1 METVEC
7 LKALRKR
14 VDDRHG
20 SEEGCCNGGNRPS
33 SLSLPGENDE
43 LNVSYYEG
51 EDHHDH
57 GERERIFMVKAMI
70 CCEDRPRL
78 NGELTEA
85 VKSVKGKVVKA
96 EMATIGGRTKAALV
110 VQWCKDGGGA
120 AAAEEEVIG
129 SFRRALKAV
138 VEHRASGC
146 SPLLG
151 SHLGSSGSSGLGFE
165 LPKACTSITGG
176 WPLYGFHGR

>member
-1 METVEC
+1 METVKC

-14 VDDRHG
+14 VADRHG
-20 SEEGCCNGGNRPS
+20 SEEGCCNGGNGGSP
-33 SLSLPGENDE
+33 LFLPGEKDE

-78 NGELTEA
+78 NRDLTEA

-120 AAAEEEVIG
+120 APAEEEVIG

-138 VEHRASGC
+138 VENMALGC

-151 SHLGSSGSSGLGFE
+151 SHLGCSGSSGLGFE
-165 LPKACTSITGG
+165 RPNDWTSITGG
-176 WPLYGFHGR
+176 QPLDGFHGR